1 VRTPGVLSTRRKET
15 TMTKRVV
22 DLKPGDIVMN
32 VITPGESKV
41 KKLQYLK
48 DNVQIRITATNGAS
62 IVLNQF
68 VEVEVKPS

>member
-1 VRTPGVLSTRRKET
+1 
-15 TMTKRVV
+15 MTKRVV